1 MAVVITP
8 ILPAGHSQVMPA
20 VSDCEFPSPGDT
32 APDSVCV
39 CGGRS
44 DTTTSVSVS
53 VAQCPLSPLSVL
65 STCSSD
71 VCLVAVEI
79 TPAKPRGGATA
90 GATES
95 AASGGAVS
103 VKREA
108 LPTEGGVS
116 DDHSSDCFVVDDGP
130 VTVVASYGNSPEIVI
145 AESDFFVDSQPIR
158 QMQAEKERE
167 VSATVLNSPSDSDLD
182 PSHADYE
189 ADTAPT
195 TTELIP
201 LLLLDA
207 GSDVSDTAASVSSSG
222 SRSQQS
228 LLSDTTKRRQ
238 TVDTD
243 SRWRKVGQ
251 CPAEPIIISPLTK
264 DPRVASSAYMCP
276 EVTAGGA
283 SKRRIIEVTPTG
295 DGCRQPLKKA
305 CLGKVL
311 NSAIGEGEGMSAAGQ
326 DSALRSVVLVSQA
339 TDALGETTPMTSLA
353 TRRLQ
358 KKARSFEAPRLQP
371 LTTTSYADTDLRT
384 VIVNLRHEKS
394 SKTNQRSI
402 SGKNRMEGDSWKVP
416 GDGKNRIEGDG
427 CKTLSRRGRSDSESS
442 GWAGGVE
449 EKGGDRKE
457 GGDARIRLQS
467 KNSRWDSESAS
478 RYSNG
483 SRYTSRAKTS
493 SSSLRRGQDVRSRL
507 TLADTDDS
515 RGRGGSYKV
524 CRQLR
529 LTVQRA
535 TVTSLGPLY
544 GLLWPLCGLLHLSW
558 IPQLTVFIVWIN
570 YVLVVTR
577 PSLTLTDTTDL
588 FTNTQLLTVVDCA

>member
-20 VSDCEFPSPGDT
+20 VRDCEFPSSGDA
-32 APDSVCV
+32 APESVCV

-79 TPAKPRGGATA
+79 TPAKPRGVATA
-90 GATES
+90 GTTENTV
-95 AASGGAVS
+95 SGGVVL
-103 VKREA
+103 VKQEA
-108 LPTEGGVS
+108 LPTEGGAS
-116 DDHSSDCFVVDDGP
+116 DHSNDCFVVDVSP
-130 VTVVASYGNSPEIVI
+130 ATVTASYGNSPEIVI
-145 AESDFFVDSQPIR
+145 DESDFFVDSQPIR
-158 QMQAEKERE
+158 QMQAEKERQ

-189 ADTAPT
+189 TDTAPT
-195 TTELIP
+195 TMELIP

-207 GSDVSDTAASVSSSG
+207 VSDVSDTATSVSPSG

-228 LLSDTTKRRQ
+228 LLSETTRRTQ
-238 TVDTD
+238 TVDSE
-243 SRWRKVGQ
+243 SRWVKVGQ
-251 CPAEPIIISPLTK
+251 CPAAPIVISPLTK
-264 DPRVASSAYMCP
+264 GPNVASSGYMCP
-276 EVTAGGA
+276 EVTAGAA

-295 DGCRQPLKKA
+295 DGSGQPLKKA

-311 NSAIGEGEGMSAAGQ
+311 NSATGESEGTSSAGADMAG
-326 DSALRSVVLVSQA
+326 SALRSVMLVTQD
-339 TDALGETTPMTSLA
+339 TDTLDETAPMTSLA

-358 KKARSFEAPRLQP
+358 KKARSFESPRLQP
-371 LTTTSYADTDLRT
+371 LTTSSYADTDLRT

-394 SKTNQRSI
+394 TKTNQRSI
-402 SGKNRMEGDSWKVP
+402 SGKTRMEGDSWKVP
-416 GDGKNRIEGDG
+416 GDGKNRIEGDSW
-427 CKTLSRRGRSDSESS
+427 KTLSRRGRSDSESS

-457 GGDARIRLQS
+457 GVDARIRLQS

-515 RGRGGSYKV
+515 RGRVGSYKV
-524 CRQLR
+524 CRQLC
-529 LTVQRA
+529 LKVQRA
-535 TVTSLGPLY
+535 TVTSLGPAMATMR
-544 GLLWPLCGLLHLSW
+544 P
-558 IPQLTVFIVWIN
+558 IVATMRPAA
-570 YVLVVTR
+570 LVSDPTTNSVH
-577 PSLTLTDTTDL
+577 SLD
-588 FTNTQLLTVVDCA
+588 

>member
-1 MAVVITP
+1 MAVVIIP
-8 ILPAGHSQVMPA
+8 ILPVGHSQVMPA
-20 VSDCEFPSPGDT
+20 VSDCECPSPG
-32 APDSVCV
+32 AESVCV

-79 TPAKPRGGATA
+79 TPAKPRGGAT
-90 GATES
+90 GGTTENT
-95 AASGGAVS
+95 ASGGAVS

-108 LPTEGGVS
+108 LSTEGGVS
-116 DDHSSDCFVVDDGP
+116 YDHSSDCFVVDDGP
-130 VTVVASYGNSPEIVI
+130 ATVMAGYGNSPEIVI
-145 AESDFFVDSQPIR
+145 TESDFFVDSQPIR
-158 QMQAEKERE
+158 QMQAEKERD

-189 ADTAPT
+189 ADTAPA

-207 GSDVSDTAASVSSSG
+207 GSDVSDTTASVSPSG

-228 LLSDTTKRRQ
+228 VLSDTTNRTQ
-238 TVDTD
+238 PVDSD
-243 SRWRKVGQ
+243 SRWGKVGQ
-251 CPAEPIIISPLTK
+251 CPAEPIIISPWK
-264 DPRVASSAYMCP
+264 KGPHVGSSGYMCP

-283 SKRRIIEVTPTG
+283 SKRHIIEVTPTG
-295 DGCRQPLKKA
+295 DGSGQPLKKA

-311 NSAIGEGEGMSAAGQ
+311 NSAIGEGEDTSAVSQDMAGNVQ
-326 DSALRSVVLVSQA
+326 RNVMLVSQESN
-339 TDALGETTPMTSLA
+339 ALGETAPMTSLA

-358 KKARSFEAPRLQP
+358 KKARSFETPRLQP
-371 LTTTSYADTDLRT
+371 LTTTGYADTDLRT
-384 VIVNLRHEKS
+384 VIVNLRNEKS
-394 SKTNQRSI
+394 TKTSQRST

-416 GDGKNRIEGDG
+416 ADGKNRIEGDG
-427 CKTLSRRGRSDSESS
+427 WKTLSRRGRSDSESS

-457 GGDARIRLQS
+457 GGDARVRLQS

-483 SRYTSRAKTS
+483 SRYTSRAKSS
-493 SSSLRRGQDVRSRL
+493 SSSLRRGQDMRSRL

-544 GLLWPLCGLLHLSW
+544 GHYAACCTCLGCH
-558 IPQLTVFIVWIN
+558 
-570 YVLVVTR
+570 Y
-577 PSLTLTDTTDL
+577 
-588 FTNTQLLTVVDCA
+588 